1 MRTEGCEGLI
11 TRYGLL
17 NLTHTSTALRS
28 RHSILATSGALDLAS
43 LCVIP
48 GKQCWVLYVDV
59 LVCRPPS
66 LSAAPPS
73 YIPNVVVAA
82 VQVLDSGGSLVDTV
96 TLAAY
101 AALANARCRT
111 HIPAVACCCVVF
123 AHHTTH
129 GLFSVHSFVR
139 LRRLPKLHVVS
150 VGTKDGGGEEL
161 DIEVDEDPN
170 AAVAIDASGVPITVT
185 FCQVQCRLTS
195 RLAPQCTT
203 QADLMTTTNPNLFA
217 TDWWS
222 VSCGCSSH

>member
-1 MRTEGCEGLI
+1 M
-11 TRYGLL
+11 
-17 NLTHTSTALRS
+17 
-28 RHSILATSGALDLAS
+28 
-43 LCVIP
+43 V
-48 GKQCWVLYVDV
+48 
-59 LVCRPPS
+59 
-66 LSAAPPS
+66 
-73 YIPNVVVAA
+73 A

-111 HIPAVACCCVVF
+111 HIPAGACCCVVF

-129 GLFSVHSFVR
+129 GLFSVHSVVR

-185 FCQVQCRLTS
+185 FCQVQCRLAPAVHRRTRPHDNNQTQPLCC
-195 RLAPQCTT
+195 RLVVGQ
-203 QADLMTTTNPNLFA
+203 LWMLE
-217 TDWWS
+217 S
-222 VSCGCSSH
+222 LRSCAQRRV